1 MADRVLVVEDEEDLR
16 HSVAEVLRLEGY
28 DVSTAANGQ
37 EALEEL
43 QNGDGRP
50 SLILLDMMMPVM
62 DGWTFRRRQ
71 LEDPELADI
80 PVVVFT
86 SAKNVDENQDL
97 DVSVVLEKPVGI
109 DRLVEV
115 VEEHI

>member
-16 HSVAEVLRLEGY
+16 HSVAEVLQLEGY
-28 DVSTAANGQ
+28 DVSTAANGR
-37 EALEEL
+37 EALHEMNASEI
-43 QNGDGRP
+43 RP

-71 LEDPELADI
+71 LEDAELADI
-80 PVVVFT
+80 PVVVFS
-86 SAKNVDENQDL
+86 SAKNVDEDQEL